1 MYYCINL
8 ILYYILVWTNM
19 YIAIIL
25 RYLKVCLGFY
35 FSNTFNKTF
44 IEVFHFDNTVRF
56 IVKSCEFFLEL
67 KRITTLLQINS
78 LNQFL
83 DG

>member
-19 YIAIIL
+19 YIANIL
-25 RYLKVCLGFY
+25 RYLKVCLGIFL
-35 FSNTFNKTF
+35 NTFEKTF
-44 IEVFHFDNTVRF
+44 SEVFHFDYTVRF
-56 IVKSCEFFLEL
+56 IVKSCEFFSEL
-67 KRITTLLQINS
+67 NRITTLLQINS
-78 LNQFL
+78 LNKFL